1 MVFLFHGTGHRFA
14 SRRLLKRFAG
24 ALALAALVLTG
35 CGGRPPH
42 TSSPPKPHS
51 AQAFDVFYTGFAAIK
66 DKYIDAVDI
75 RRVAI
80 EGIKGF
86 AAIDPAL
93 AVRVADD
100 GIHMSHAGREFFHR
114 ASPANADPAA
124 WAALTV
130 DLAARARWHSREM
143 DEASAEKLYEAVF
156 DGALSELDVFS
167 RYAGADEAQ
176 SNRSQRDG
184 FGGIGVRFKIE
195 QGSVRVTQIMAKTPA
210 AAAGL
215 KVDDRITAIDGQAAG
230 TNTPDVMRQLQGP
243 PDSEVRMRVFRAA
256 EERSFEVTMVR
267 EHIVPPTVSARR
279 DGDVLYLRISN
290 FNQGTADAVSDEIER
305 AKTDRR
311 SASKAGANPRLAGI
325 VLDLRG
331 NPGGLLKQSI
341 RIADLMLT
349 HGHILTTKGRHPDS
363 LHHYE
368 AGGRD
373 IAGGLPLV
381 VIIDGKSAS
390 ASEIVA
396 AALQDR
402 DRAVV
407 IGTTSFGKGSVQTV
421 VRLPNDGEMTL
432 TWSRFLAPSGYM
444 LHGLGVRPTICTT
457 AFKNGLK
464 PAIDAAIADRLKLR
478 ETFANWRAGG
488 AADEAK
494 RRVLRD
500 TCPAVRHKSYAD
512 VRIASYL
519 AEHPAL
525 YAKTLDI
532 ASTTAEAHN

>member
-1 MVFLFHGTGHRFA
+1 
-14 SRRLLKRFAG
+14 
-24 ALALAALVLTG
+24 
-35 CGGRPPH
+35 
-42 TSSPPKPHS
+42 
-51 AQAFDVFYTGFAAIK
+51 
-66 DKYIDAVDI
+66 
-75 RRVAI
+75 
-80 EGIKGF
+80 
-86 AAIDPAL
+86 
-93 AVRVADD
+93 
-100 GIHMSHAGREFFHR
+100 
-114 ASPANADPAA
+114 
-124 WAALTV
+124 
-130 DLAARARWHSREM
+130 
-143 DEASAEKLYEAVF
+143 
-156 DGALSELDVFS
+156 
-167 RYAGADEAQ
+167 
-176 SNRSQRDG
+176 
-184 FGGIGVRFKIE
+184 
-195 QGSVRVTQIMAKTPA
+195 MAKTPA